1 MTRDERQEIVVQ
13 NFFKAK
19 GRGIFLGSVGF
30 GKSRV
35 AINII
40 KKLKEKKDSL
50 TVTILVPT
58 TILLKQWKKIINDYE
73 LNDTCEVR
81 TFKSLSKK
89 LVNSD
94 LLIIDELHASLSK
107 NGIDRIRDSR
117 FPLFLGLTATINR
130 IDENEKF
137 ILKHFPIFDTVT
149 KEECIKNNWAAQ
161 NTIYKVEIATDLSE
175 YLIINESYNHHFS
188 TFNFNFHLVNK
199 ILKEGYKSQ
208 YSYKIAESMN
218 IPLNDLFAHA
228 TNVMRLTNKRKQWLY
243 NHPVKVAITDEI
255 IKARQD
261 SKIITFSESQQIAES
276 LPYGKTV
283 HSGMTKKKQRE
294 IIDEF
299 TAMDKGVL
307 HTVKSLQAGIDIPGL
322 NVGVATSF
330 NSSKINRTQTA
341 GRIERVEGDKT
352 SEFFNLV
359 IKNTIEEKWFANA
372 NAGVDYITISPE
384 DLEDV
389 LAGKNIRFRKN
400 KNVDFDYIF

>member
-30 GKSRV
+30 GKTRV

-149 KEECIKNNWAAQ
+149 KEECIKNNWSVRELERQKGSMLFERLALSKDKNGLLRLA
-161 NTIYKVEIATDLSE
+161 YKGQELNSYEDMIKDPYVLEFTGLSPQSRLYE
-175 YLIINESYNHHFS
+175 
-188 TFNFNFHLVNK
+188 NK
-199 ILKEGYKSQ
+199 LEQ
-208 YSYKIAESMN
+208 A
-218 IPLNDLFAHA
+218 
-228 TNVMRLTNKRKQWLY
+228 
-243 NHPVKVAITDEI
+243 
-255 IKARQD
+255 
-261 SKIITFSESQQIAES
+261 
-276 LPYGKTV
+276 
-283 HSGMTKKKQRE
+283 
-294 IIDEF
+294 IIDNLSKFLLELGKGF
-299 TAMDKGVL
+299 TF
-307 HTVKSLQAGIDIPGL
+307 
-322 NVGVATSF
+322 VA
-330 NSSKINRTQTA
+330 R
-341 GRIERVEGDKT
+341 
-352 SEFFNLV
+352 
-359 IKNTIEEKWFANA
+359 
-372 NAGVDYITISPE
+372 
-384 DLEDV
+384 
-389 LAGKNIRFRKN
+389 
-400 KNVDFDYIF
+400 

>member
-30 GKSRV
+30 GKTRV

-58 TILLKQWKKIINDYE
+58 TILLKQWEKIINDYE

-149 KEECIKNNWAAQ
+149 KEECIKNN
-161 NTIYKVEIATDLSE
+161 
-175 YLIINESYNHHFS
+175 
-188 TFNFNFHLVNK
+188 
-199 ILKEGYKSQ
+199 
-208 YSYKIAESMN
+208 
-218 IPLNDLFAHA
+218 
-228 TNVMRLTNKRKQWLY
+228 
-243 NHPVKVAITDEI
+243 
-255 IKARQD
+255 
-261 SKIITFSESQQIAES
+261 
-276 LPYGKTV
+276 
-283 HSGMTKKKQRE
+283 
-294 IIDEF
+294 
-299 TAMDKGVL
+299 
-307 HTVKSLQAGIDIPGL
+307 
-322 NVGVATSF
+322 
-330 NSSKINRTQTA
+330 
-341 GRIERVEGDKT
+341 
-352 SEFFNLV
+352 
-359 IKNTIEEKWFANA
+359 
-372 NAGVDYITISPE
+372 
-384 DLEDV
+384 
-389 LAGKNIRFRKN
+389 
-400 KNVDFDYIF
+400 